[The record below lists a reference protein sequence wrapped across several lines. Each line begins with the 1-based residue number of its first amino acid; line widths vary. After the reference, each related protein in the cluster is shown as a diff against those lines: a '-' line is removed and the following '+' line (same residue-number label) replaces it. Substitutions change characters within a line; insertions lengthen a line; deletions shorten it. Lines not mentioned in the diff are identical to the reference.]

1 MAWQRGWYR
10 FQGAALDKDLRAQR
24 QLVDK
29 NRQAFLWGAV
39 PHSTSRPYAVSQADN
54 IVTLP
59 QSLDALIAERVAF
72 LTDYQDAAYSE
83 RYRSLVARVR
93 AAELPWAA
101 PR

>member
-1 MAWQRGWYR
+1 M
-10 FQGAALDKDLRAQR
+10 QG
-24 QLVDK
+24 
-29 NRQAFLWGAV
+29 
-39 PHSTSRPYAVSQADN
+39 DN

-72 LTDYQDAAYSE
+72 LTDYQDAAYGE